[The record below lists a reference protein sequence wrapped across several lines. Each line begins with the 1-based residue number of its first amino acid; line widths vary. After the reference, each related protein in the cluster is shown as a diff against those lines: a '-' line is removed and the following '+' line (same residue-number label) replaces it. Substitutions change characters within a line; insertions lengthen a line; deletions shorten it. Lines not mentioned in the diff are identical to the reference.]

1 MFCSSEQ
8 MEMQWVGNWIGKR
21 ASISPDTI
29 GIFDKGCNQKFTF
42 KELNSRA
49 NKTSNFLLEN
59 DINKGDK
66 VCVISR
72 NRIEIV
78 DLFFAAGKTGAV
90 LSPISYRLAATEI
103 NDLIDR
109 IQPKAI
115 FFEDFFQDLFNSLN
129 IPKSVTTVIKL
140 TDDSANEFDTKV
152 LIHSDN
158 EANTPLK
165 ISDTF
170 LLIHT
175 GGTTSTPK
183 ICKVSH
189 QQVIW
194 NSVELAASSSSR
206 ICSTS
211 EIITLPFFHIGG
223 WNIFVPHIHFGG
235 YAILIRSFD
244 PKEVIE
250 LINQEKVKILPLA
263 TPMALMLSNHPD
275 FDSCSFESV
284 DIVFTGGSKCQPE
297 IMQPFWDKGIQT
309 AQSYGLTEAGP
320 SNFIFI
326 PAEDRMDLVKDKSDT
341 IGLPMFHC
349 DYKIMSETGEEVPPG
364 KAGILYLRSLHNF
377 DGYLNDDERT
387 STITTKDGWII
398 SGDLAIASD
407 DGFVSIIGRSDNMFI
422 SGGENISPEEIEDA
436 LLKHKEVDEAVC
448 IGIDDTK
455 WGQVPIANVV
465 IKKGSN
471 TNKDEL
477 LQFCSKHLAKF
488 KLPRDIFF
496 VEEIPKTG
504 ANKLDRNAVIK
515 EHKKS

>member
-21 ASISPDTI
+21 ASISPDTV

-42 KELNSRA
+42 KELNTRA
-49 NKTSNFLLEN
+49 NKTSNFLLAN
-59 DINKGDK
+59 GITKGDK
-66 VCVISR
+66 ICVISR
-72 NRIEIV
+72 NRIEVI
-78 DLFFAAGKTGAV
+78 DLFFAAGKTGAI
-90 LSPISYRLAATEI
+90 LAPISYRLAAAEI
-103 NDLIDR
+103 SDLIDR

-115 FFEDFFQDLFNSLN
+115 FFEYRFQDLLDSVE
-129 IPKSVTTVIKL
+129 IPKSVTTTIKF
-140 TDDSANEFDTKV
+140 TDCNSNEFNTKV
-152 LIHSDN
+152 LIHPDN
-158 EANTPLK
+158 ETNIPLK

-189 QQVIW
+189 QQIIW
-194 NSVELAASSSSR
+194 NSVELAASSSGR

-235 YAILIRSFD
+235 YAVLIRSFD
-244 PKEVIE
+244 PKEVIQ
-250 LINQEKVKILPLA
+250 LINQEQINILPLA
-263 TPMALMLSNHPD
+263 TPMALMLSSHPD
-275 FDSCSFESV
+275 FKSCSFESV

-297 IMQPFWDKGIQT
+297 IMQPYWDKGIQT

-326 PAEDRMDLVKDKSDT
+326 PTKGRMDLVKEKANT

-349 DYKIMSETGEEVPPG
+349 DYKIMSEDNEELPSG
-364 KAGILYLRSLHNF
+364 KAGILHLRSLHNF
-377 DGYLNDDERT
+377 GGYLNDEERT
-387 STITTKDGWII
+387 STTVTNDGWIV
-398 SGDLAIASD
+398 SGDLAVASD
-407 DGFVSIIGRSDNMFI
+407 DGFVTIIGRSDNMFI
-422 SGGENISPEEIEDA
+422 SGGENISPEEIEDV
-436 LLKHKEVDEAVC
+436 LLKHKEINEAVC
-448 IGIDDTK
+448 IGIDDDR
-455 WGQVPIANVV
+455 WGQVPIAKVV
-465 IKKGSN
+465 VKTGSN
-471 TNKDEL
+471 TSTDEL

-488 KLPRDIFF
+488 KLPKNIYF

-504 ANKLDRNAVIK
+504 MNKLDRNAVIK
-515 EHKKS
+515 EHNES